1 MAVSILLKRSS
12 TIEKR
17 PSPAQLQ
24 SGELALNDNRLNGGI
39 YTLTSSGSVGK
50 IGPTQTS
57 IDQPNLNPPG
67 SSGNSPGETWLQP
80 NPLGSGLPF
89 PSLYAYNGS
98 TWLSQSASR
107 TVLPFDGL
115 TTAGGAAAPPSHVW
129 GLIDLY
135 SDRRVSG
142 NGWNFLTASSSIG
155 NSAEPVRALNWVESN
170 QKTMGTYLYDSD
182 GIIQVPMIID
192 QVSGRTLSG
201 GAIANGN
208 PEFADKSFSLPPVK
222 VGNMY
227 GLISVSSN
235 LNRKFRDA
243 RTATGYTTGN
253 AGWWIVQFVYNA
265 GAASNP
271 QVFEFGGTNGGW
283 TGGGIGAWV
292 PSATVVRLS
301 RLIGA
306 GNTRTQYDCAV
317 PNMTG
322 QVSTFAFWDSGTAG
336 GLIQYS
342 YNGGA
347 WTTPTVTTVSQ
358 GGAYSLN
365 YAWFG
370 GVSISSNAAQ
380 NFGNSNAYTALA
392 AWVGTPANIA
402 SQTAV
407 RNAATLLHTTVSQQ

>member
-1 MAVSILLKRSS
+1 MAVAICLKRST
-12 TIEKR
+12 TIHKR
-17 PSPAQLQ
+17 PTPAQLQ
-24 SGELALNDNRLNGGI
+24 SGELALNENRLNGGL
-39 YTLTSSGSVGK
+39 YTLTSSGLIGK
-50 IGPTQTS
+50 LGPTQVS
-57 IDQPNLNPPG
+57 AEPPNVNPGG
-67 SSGNSPGETWLQP
+67 SSGNSPGELWLQP
-80 NPLGSGLPF
+80 NPPGSGLPF
-89 PSLYAYNGS
+89 PSLYAYDGS
-98 TWLSQSASR
+98 TWLRQAASR

-115 TTAGGAAAPPSHVW
+115 TTVGGAAAPPSHAW

-142 NGWNFLTASSSIG
+142 NGWNFLTAASSIG

-208 PEFADKSFSLPPVK
+208 PEFADKGFGLPPVK
-222 VGNMY
+222 VGSMY
-227 GLISVSSN
+227 GLISITSSS
-235 LNRKFRDA
+235 NRKFRDA
-243 RTATGYTTGN
+243 QTATGYATGN

-370 GVSISSNAAQ
+370 GVSVSSNAAQ

-392 AWVGTPANIA
+392 AWVGPPANIA

-407 RNAATLLHTTVSQQ
+407 RNAATLLHATVSTQ

>member
-12 TIEKR
+12 TSDKR

-24 SGELALNDNRLNGGI
+24 SGELALNENGFVGGI
-39 YTLTSSGSVGK
+39 YTLTSSGSIGK
-50 IGPTQTS
+50 IGPTHAST
-57 IDQPNLNPPG
+57 IPPNLNPLG

-98 TWLSQSASR
+98 TWLRQAASR

-135 SDRRVSG
+135 SDRRASG
-142 NGWNFLTASSSIG
+142 NGWNFLTAASSIG
-155 NSAEPVRALNWVESN
+155 NSAEPVRALNWVDSN

-192 QVSGRTLSG
+192 QVAGRTLSG
-201 GAIANGN
+201 GNIAGAN
-208 PEFADKSFSLPPVK
+208 PEIADKSFSLPPVK

-227 GLISVSSN
+227 GLISVTSN
-235 LNRKFRDA
+235 SNRKFRDA
-243 RTATGYTTGN
+243 RTATGYASGA
-253 AGWWIVQFVYNA
+253 AGWWVVQFAYYA
-265 GAASNP
+265 GIGSGP
-271 QVFEFGGTNGGW
+271 VLMETGGTTGGW
-283 TGGGIGAWV
+283 SAGGTSIYL
-292 PSATVVRLS
+292 TTTTNIRVVRLS
-301 RLIGA
+301 GS
-306 GNTRTQYDCAV
+306 TRYEYNCTV

-322 QVSTFAFWDSGTAG
+322 QVSTFAFWDSGILNGTV
-336 GLIQYS
+336 QYS

-347 WTTPTVTTVSQ
+347 WTFPTNSTTSS
-358 GGAYSLN
+358 GGTYSNN
-365 YAWFG
+365 YVFLG
-370 GVSISSNAAQ
+370 GTAVGSNTAL
-380 NFGNSNAYTALA
+380 NFGNSNAYSALA
-392 AWVGTPANIA
+392 MWVGTPASIA

-407 RNAATLLHTTVSQQ
+407 RNAATLLHATVSQQ